1 MPMIQQARSQTDLED
16 AYRFWYQV
24 YVHEMSRHRDDPLAD
39 HQDHKL
45 RDPIA
50 TCGTLL
56 LARSAAGAVIGT
68 VLNTPS
74 TEPIGKYEA
83 FYGLDQLSGVQ
94 RRRSTIT
101 TKLMVAERFRGT
113 KLPMQLAR
121 AAYAR
126 TLETGMLYD
135 FIDCNNHLIGF
146 FEKLGY
152 RTHRGKIHHPDY
164 GHVNSMYIA
173 LQDGVHLYNVASP
186 IYPMLLDHQE
196 NQRVYA

>member
-1 MPMIQQARSQTDLED
+1 MPIIERARSQKDLED
-16 AYRFWYQV
+16 AYRFWYRV
-24 YVHEMSRHRDDPLAD
+24 YVQEMSRHRDDPLTD
-39 HQDHKL
+39 HAAQKL

-50 TCGTLL
+50 TSGCLL
-56 LARSAAGAVIGT
+56 LARNSGGTIIGT
-68 VLNTPS
+68 VLNTPT

-83 FYGLDQLSGVQ
+83 FYGLDKLSSSQ

-101 TKLMVAERFRGT
+101 TKLMVAPRYRGT
-113 KLPMQLAR
+113 KLPMQLAK

-126 TLETGMLYD
+126 TLETAMLYD
-135 FIDCNNHLIGF
+135 FIDCNDHLVGF
-146 FEKLGY
+146 FERLGY

-173 LQDGVHLYNVASP
+173 LEDAVHLYNVRSP
-186 IYPMLLDHQE
+186 IYPMLVEHQE